1 MFKSLSRIDF
11 WGRMLILRRR
21 RTCSLKHLCEEVR
34 EEILLPCFWRKNF
47 LSKFARDLKGEV
59 TLQHSHLFS
68 NPRWSCCCQGA
79 SFSIIMITDLRLLK
93 KRQVISTRM
102 QDDHLVSCLLS
113 FFDASSSRQQN
124 SLDRIFAQFISKRRS
139 ISFTSWFTLSLSLS
153 YCKHLR
159 FIWCPTDCFIAKQQ
173 LWQRGGPFIQFQKWT
188 SQDDI
193 RVERELFCP
202 KKPHVNKVHD

>member
-113 FFDASSSRQQN
+113 FFDDPPLLVNRTVSIESLLNSSRKEEAFL
-124 SLDRIFAQFISKRRS
+124 SLHDS
-139 ISFTSWFTLSLSLS
+139 LSLSLS
-153 YCKHLR
+153 L
-159 FIWCPTDCFIAKQQ
+159 
-173 LWQRGGPFIQFQKWT
+173 L
-188 SQDDI
+188 
-193 RVERELFCP
+193 L
-202 KKPHVNKVHD
+202 